1 MKNIKTFTG
10 FLSLLIALS
19 FAAFCSTVQAQY
31 DNPDEQLYN
40 DENPYETED
49 TIPGEYDEQY
59 PGDAPTF
66 TEDDFEPDITDPAY
80 EDPDN
85 ELLRDLEDDM
95 ELLPPPVDESPRD
108 EEQDSPF
115 IDDTLP
121 PPDSDN
127 LPLENPGLD
136 LPPDMVLEDSE
147 SNNSTEDSPAFDLPS
162 PEITDMANGMPS
174 GLSTELSSPQTPPA
188 QCAQAAGHVIIL
200 LESKGIHSGVTYLQ
214 PEARVDFQNQSNVT
228 HHVTIWPQGFF
239 TSNNFTI
246 TGQAIV
252 PRVASSPAK
261 VTVGRIE
268 VSTENSQTKH
278 LAISEFPKR
287 AITIKAD
294 VFTV

>member
-19 FAAFCSTVQAQY
+19 FAAFCSTAQAQY
-31 DNPDEQLYN
+31 DNPDEQLYI

-49 TIPGEYDEQY
+49 TIPEEYIEQY
-59 PGDAPTF
+59 PDDAPTLD
-66 TEDDFEPDITDPAY
+66 EDDFQPDIIDPAY

-95 ELLPPPVDESPRD
+95 ELPPPADEFPGD
-108 EEQDSPF
+108 KGQDSPL

-121 PPDSDN
+121 PPGSDN
-127 LPLENPGLD
+127 PPLEDPGFD
-136 LPPDMVLEDSE
+136 LPPDMMLEDSE
-147 SNNSTEDSPAFDLPS
+147 SNNSTEDNPVIDLPS
-162 PEITDMANGMPS
+162 PEITDMASGMPS

-200 LESKGIHSGVTYLQ
+200 LEDKGIHSGVTYLQ

-246 TGQAIV
+246 TGQSIV
-252 PRVASSPAK
+252 ARVASSPAQ
-261 VTVGRIE
+261 VTVGRID
-268 VSTENSQTKH
+268 VSTGNNQTKH
-278 LAISEFPKR
+278 FMVICP
-287 AITIKAD
+287 
-294 VFTV
+294 

>member
-1 MKNIKTFTG
+1 MKNIKTFPG
-10 FLSLLIALS
+10 FLSLLIVLS
-19 FAAFCSTVQAQY
+19 LAAFCSTAQAQY
-31 DNPDEQLYN
+31 DNLDELLYN
-40 DENPYETED
+40 DELPYETED
-49 TIPGEYDEQY
+49 TIPGEYIDQY
-59 PGDAPTF
+59 PGDDSILD
-66 TEDDFEPDITDPAY
+66 EDDFQPDIIDPGY
-80 EDPDN
+80 EDPDS

-95 ELLPPPVDESPRD
+95 ELPPPADESPGD
-108 EEQDSPF
+108 EGQDSPL

-127 LPLENPGLD
+127 LPLENPDFD

-162 PEITDMANGMPS
+162 PEITDMASGTPS
-174 GLSTELSSPQTPPA
+174 GLSTELSALQTPPA

-252 PRVASSPAK
+252 PRVASSYAK

-268 VSTENSQTKH
+268 VSTGNSQTKH
-278 LAISEFPKR
+278 FMVICP
-287 AITIKAD
+287 
-294 VFTV
+294 